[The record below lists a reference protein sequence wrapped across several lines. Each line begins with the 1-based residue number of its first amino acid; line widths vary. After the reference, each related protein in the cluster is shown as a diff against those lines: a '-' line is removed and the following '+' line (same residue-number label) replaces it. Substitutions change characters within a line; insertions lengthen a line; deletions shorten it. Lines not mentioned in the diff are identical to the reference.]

1 MVVFTPT
8 YTPFGRSF
16 ARKKPLLWD
25 CTNRISNGRDICDS
39 RHINERVLEATY
51 SAAVQELAGS
61 LDDIVRTGGNNVG
74 LALEPENKK
83 ALEHIDAEIV
93 TIQTQV
99 LDLHKKKQK
108 GKLTVEEFNAALE
121 AFSGQMDAL
130 EQERDQL
137 QSIANRYA
145 MAKTWISDFEQYVHA
160 GGIVNVENGVVIR
173 ALTDE
178 IIVFDDHM
186 EIHFKCGVIQS
197 REYVK

>member
-1 MVVFTPT
+1 M
-8 YTPFGRSF
+8 
-16 ARKKPLLWD
+16 
-25 CTNRISNGRDICDS
+25 I
-39 RHINERVLEATY
+39 LEARNAENRD
-51 SAAVQELAGS
+51 SERFALLADPCDFRVHFRG
-61 LDDIVRTGGNNVG
+61 
-74 LALEPENKK
+74 
-83 ALEHIDAEIV
+83 
-93 TIQTQV
+93 
-99 LDLHKKKQK
+99 
-108 GKLTVEEFNAALE
+108 

-130 EQERDQL
+130 KQERDQL

-178 IIVFDDHM
+178 IVVFDDHM

>member
-1 MVVFTPT
+1 M
-8 YTPFGRSF
+8 
-16 ARKKPLLWD
+16 
-25 CTNRISNGRDICDS
+25 
-39 RHINERVLEATY
+39 LEATY

-61 LDDIVRTGGNNVG
+61 LDDIVRTVGNNVG

-93 TIQTQV
+93 AIQTQV

-121 AFSGQMDAL
+121 TFSGQMDAL

-145 MAKTWISDFEQYVHA
+145 MAKTWISDFEKYVHA

-186 EIHFKCGVIQS
+186 EIHFKCGVVQS